1 MNWTVL
7 YSMIRKLSA
16 KVNSLEN
23 LSPFSY
29 KGSVETKAD
38 LPAKATK
45 GAMYTVK
52 SENNAEYVWS
62 GTEWVS
68 IGEDSTALR
77 NDVNE
82 LKSLGLVKKNG
93 VLCVRHR
100 KEN

>member
-7 YSMIRKLSA
+7 YSFIRKLTS

-45 GAMYTVK
+45 GSMYTVK
-52 SENNAEYVWS
+52 SENNA
-62 GTEWVS
+62 
-68 IGEDSTALR
+68 
-77 NDVNE
+77 
-82 LKSLGLVKKNG
+82 
-93 VLCVRHR
+93 
-100 KEN
+100 